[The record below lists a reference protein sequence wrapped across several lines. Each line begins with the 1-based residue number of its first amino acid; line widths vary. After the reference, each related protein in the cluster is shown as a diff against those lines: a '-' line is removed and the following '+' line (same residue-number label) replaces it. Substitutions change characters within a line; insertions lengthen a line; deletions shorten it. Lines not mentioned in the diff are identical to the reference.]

1 MESFP
6 GRGSEILATGGNR
19 NDRAQ
24 KDQDGVPKVEI
35 RSLPDFTFA
44 LMSVHAGEP
53 NRESNSKPAKIFF
66 PCSAI
71 TGS

>member
-6 GRGSEILATGGNR
+6 GRGGEIFATGGNR

-24 KDQDGVPKVEI
+24 KDQYGVPKVET
-35 RSLPDFTFA
+35 RFLSNFTFA

-53 NRESNSKPAKIFF
+53 NRESNSKPAKISS
-66 PCSAI
+66 PSLAI
-71 TGS
+71 AGS